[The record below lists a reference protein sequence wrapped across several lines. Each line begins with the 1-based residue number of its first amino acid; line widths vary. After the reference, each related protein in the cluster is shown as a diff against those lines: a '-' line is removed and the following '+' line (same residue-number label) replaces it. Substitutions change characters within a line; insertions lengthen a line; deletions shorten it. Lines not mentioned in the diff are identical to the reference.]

1 MAEQNFDRI
10 RDWEERTG
18 GFINI
23 GTRGLPSSDSSGVP
37 F

>member
-1 MAEQNFDRI
+1 MEGSLDRI

-18 GFINI
+18 GFLTI
-23 GTRGLPSSDSSGVP
+23 GPRMPTSSTDGVP

>member
-1 MAEQNFDRI
+1 MDASLDRI

-18 GFINI
+18 GFLNI
-23 GTRGLPSSDSSGVP
+23 GPQGSSGGSSTDGVP